1 MLRMN
6 NGLKV
11 KTNSIL
17 PNYITLL
24 CSIILI
30 TIITGKLYLEYL
42 IPFIAF
48 FCFLVKEKGVIRGC
62 TGKNI
67 FLLFGIFIAIQ
78 VMGLIKN
85 LTIFSLKNI
94 MTSGCMFLIIY
105 TVLNGKVGIQK
116 GYIKI
121 YYVIACAAMFLLS
134 KAEIITQNTTAGG
147 MTFLSLL
154 LIILMSEERYPSGK
168 KGKGKYKTAVRLV
181 VGMIPAIVFS
191 FAVSARTAL
200 FVNLFLIVFY
210 FLFSFFDFRARTY
223 RNMFCI
229 MVVAIIAGL
238 VFYINIRNYSWYTA
252 LNAFSY
258 QYFGKNID
266 SSRSYLWRTSLAEL
280 HGSDWIWGLGT
291 GIRPFIPRYAN
302 SSFHNSFI
310 QTLMQNG
317 AVGLMCLI
325 FIFGVI
331 WNALA
336 QIRERSTR
344 ALFMSAF
351 IAVVA
356 YNCMECCLL
365 QNKAFLGMIQWIIL
379 AIGVRYAAAYEQENQ
394 KKYMKWKGI

>member
-1 MLRMN
+1 
-6 NGLKV
+6 
-11 KTNSIL
+11 
-17 PNYITLL
+17 
-24 CSIILI
+24 
-30 TIITGKLYLEYL
+30 
-42 IPFIAF
+42 
-48 FCFLVKEKGVIRGC
+48 
-62 TGKNI
+62 
-67 FLLFGIFIAIQ
+67 
-78 VMGLIKN
+78 
-85 LTIFSLKNI
+85 
-94 MTSGCMFLIIY
+94 
-105 TVLNGKVGIQK
+105 
-116 GYIKI
+116 
-121 YYVIACAAMFLLS
+121 MFLLS

-154 LIILMSEERYPSGK
+154 LIILMSEGRYPSGK
-168 KGKGKYKTAVRLV
+168 KGKGKYKTAVWLV